1 MNLLAQRLA
10 VDELHRD
17 EIHTLPLAD
26 LINVRNVRVVK
37 RGSRLCFLFEPPHA
51 IFVRSQF
58 GRQDLQ
64 SDFAVQ
70 PRVFSK
76 MHFTHSA
83 FAKL

>member
-1 MNLLAQRLA
+1 MKLTPPLSPI
-10 VDELHRD
+10 VGVRD
-17 EIHTLPLAD
+17 
-26 LINVRNVRVVK
+26 VRMIESS
-37 RGSRLCFLFEPPHA
+37 GSLCFLFEPPHA

-76 MHFTHSA
+76 IHFTHSA
-83 FAKL
+83 RADL

>member
-1 MNLLAQRLA
+1 MKLIPPLLANL
-10 VDELHRD
+10 VGVRD
-17 EIHTLPLAD
+17 
-26 LINVRNVRVVK
+26 VRMIESS
-37 RGSRLCFLFEPPHA
+37 GSLCFLFEPPHA

-76 MHFTHSA
+76 IHFIHSVRA
-83 FAKL
+83 DL